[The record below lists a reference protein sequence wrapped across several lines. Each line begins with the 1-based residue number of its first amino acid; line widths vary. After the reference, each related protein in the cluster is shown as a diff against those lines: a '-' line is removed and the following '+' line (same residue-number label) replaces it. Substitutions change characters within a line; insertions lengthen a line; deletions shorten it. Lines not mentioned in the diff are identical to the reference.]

1 MALTHNGTKAKNILD
16 VEVRGLDGDK
26 CKLNFTFFYSLHL
39 CCMIWMFINLNFFSF
54 FEFSLAPEKPS
65 D

>member
-39 CCMIWMFINLNFFSF
+39 CCMIWMFINLNFFF
-54 FEFSLAPEKPS
+54 FFF
-65 D
+65 